1 MSSISRK
8 GNAKQTLSQ
17 ADLPAN
23 SQYLLEKEFVLL
35 AGSKE
40 WGRGIS
46 KMSALDSR
54 AGNLAFLRKFATA
67 RIYSVT
73 ISRNVCK
80 TSFSSSRFANTLPIS
95 A

>member
-35 AGSKE
+35 AGSKKVVE
-40 WGRGIS
+40 GDIE
-46 KMSALDSR
+46 
-54 AGNLAFLRKFATA
+54 NEV
-67 RIYSVT
+67 Y
-73 ISRNVCK
+73 
-80 TSFSSSRFANTLPIS
+80 
-95 A
+95 